1 MAGEIQASGIIQITS
16 GNFTHFKQLTQD
28 NQDLDTN
35 VAAGG
40 IVEVDSTPTAIPL
53 ADVTNPGWSYFRN
66 LSATTTLE
74 IGVDASGFEAFLRLL
89 PGQIAGPMPLG
100 AAPYAAV
107 ESGTAQLEYYILE
120 RETEAS

>member
-1 MAGEIQASGIIQITS
+1 MAGEIQASGIIQVSS

-35 VAAGG
+35 VASGG
-40 IVEVDSTPTAIPL
+40 IIQATSTPEEIPL
-53 ADVTNPGWSYFRN
+53 IDVVNPGWAYFRN
-66 LSATTTLE
+66 LSATIAVE

-100 AAPYAAV
+100 ASPYVAAD
-107 ESGTAQLEYYILE
+107 SGTVELEYYILE